1 MAKSE
6 SSPIRN
12 HTKNSLTQRE
22 AGIVLHLLG
31 KFKTSPKPAGFQRDG
46 KSVALALANV
56 EAFVEAV
63 EQELN
68 PTVVEESTD
77 APESADEAPDAP
89 EAEASEEVVESDQD
103 DDNSVPEIDGEDI
116 G

>member
-1 MAKSE
+1 
-6 SSPIRN
+6 
-12 HTKNSLTQRE
+12 
-22 AGIVLHLLG
+22 VLHLLG

-77 APESADEAPDAP
+77 APE
-89 EAEASEEVVESDQD
+89 AEASEEVVESDQD